1 MSEYWPFGAKE
12 ENYKEYEKLRFI
24 QKNLEG
30 ISEEAVDEYSVALG
44 KILRWIKLA
53 IFVRTEDLKIRR
65 AQKKQLRAERQ
76 EALDKEKE
84 RMDKRNAE
92 FQVAKAA
99 WDEKESENKA
109 KKEEDAEASPY
120 EALDFDDEEFYAKF
134 DEENVPIEIPEV
146 VEDDIDNDFNIDI
159 PETVVE
165 E

>member
-92 FQVAKAA
+92 F
-99 WDEKESENKA
+99 
-109 KKEEDAEASPY
+109 
-120 EALDFDDEEFYAKF
+120 
-134 DEENVPIEIPEV
+134 
-146 VEDDIDNDFNIDI
+146 
-159 PETVVE
+159 
-165 E
+165 